1 MDYHLFKLML
11 EMAYVD
17 TYGKDDKVQ
26 ELYKKYLKEKKQNE
40 NNDGD
45 SRTRPTVPSND

>member
-17 TYGKDDKVQ
+17 TYGKDDKIKKRY
-26 ELYKKYLKEKKQNE
+26 EKYLKEKE
-40 NNDGD
+40 NGLQK
-45 SRTRPTVPSND
+45 SRTRSSVPSED